1 MVDDSIYIIIG
12 YFSFLTLMVTILISS
27 IIIKISLAR
36 DIKKED
42 QIKRENIRAKR
53 KSNTDMEEEKW
64 ILL

>member
-53 KSNTDMEEEKW
+53 KSNTDMEEEK
-64 ILL
+64 